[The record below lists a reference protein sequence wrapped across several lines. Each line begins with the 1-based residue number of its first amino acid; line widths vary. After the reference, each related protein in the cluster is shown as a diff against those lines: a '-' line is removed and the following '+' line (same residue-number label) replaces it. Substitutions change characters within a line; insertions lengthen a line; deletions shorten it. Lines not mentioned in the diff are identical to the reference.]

1 MRKLL
6 PTFLRFPLY
15 AIALFSATYMIKLD
29 FAAGEFKEDSL
40 TEVTQES
47 FLLIGIILLAMASIR
62 FEAYRYFNAILSL
75 FFLTHLI
82 RELDALFD
90 SYFDGLW
97 QILAFSVVGIA
108 LVVLYKHGKTFWAQ
122 VATMQH
128 QFAFGV
134 FTIGLFVLHV
144 FSRLYG
150 KGTNWENL
158 MGDSFLRSVKD
169 ASEESIEL
177 LGYTIIL
184 IAIVEMVVATSK
196 KESLKTQ

>member
-1 MRKLL
+1 MRQLL
-6 PTFLRFPLY
+6 PTLLRFPLY
-15 AIALFSATYMIKLD
+15 AIAMFFATYMIKLD
-29 FAAGEFKEDSL
+29 FAAGEFKENSL
-40 TEVTQES
+40 TERTQEF
-47 FLLIGIILLAMASIR
+47 FLLISVFILVVSSIK
-62 FEAYRYFNAILSL
+62 FVAYRYLNAILSL
-75 FFLTHLI
+75 FFLTHFI

-108 LVVLYKHGKTFWAQ
+108 IVVLIKHHKTFWAQ
-122 VATMQH
+122 VIEIQH
-128 QFAFGV
+128 QFAFGI
-134 FTIGLFVLHV
+134 FTVGLFVLHV

-158 MGDSFLRSVKD
+158 MGEFFLRSVKD

-184 IAIVEMVVATSK
+184 ISIVEIAFLAKNSTASK
-196 KESLKTQ
+196 TY